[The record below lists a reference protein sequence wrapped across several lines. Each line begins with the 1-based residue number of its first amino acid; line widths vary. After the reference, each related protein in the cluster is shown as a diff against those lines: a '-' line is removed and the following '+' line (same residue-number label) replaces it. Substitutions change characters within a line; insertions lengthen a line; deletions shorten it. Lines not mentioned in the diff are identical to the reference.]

1 MKQFK
6 LLKDLPSLKSGCIFN
21 FMEYSI
27 GAIYCNEKTKRVY
40 EPHYDFE
47 AKSVE
52 NAPTWFEEI
61 KR

>member
-1 MKQFK
+1 
-6 LLKDLPSLKSGCIFN
+6 
-21 FMEYSI
+21 MEYSI